1 MNDNIK
7 KVLDIFRGISDV
19 PRCSKNEDAVGGWIL
34 DYAAGKGFEGR
45 RDSAGNVLISVPPSK
60 GAETASA
67 VILQGHMDMVCE
79 KNPGSPHDFEKDPI
93 KFIFDGDVLKAD
105 GTTLGA
111 DNGIAMALALAIA
124 EDPTAIH
131 PALELLFTTDEETGL
146 NGASGL
152 AEGLLK
158 GKVLI
163 NIDSETEGVF
173 TIGCAGGRHAV
184 MTVKPETEAVTA
196 DMSAVSVKVSGL
208 RGGHSG
214 MDIDKGR
221 GNANKIMAELLHSL
235 KGTDIKFS
243 ALYGGTAHNAIPR
256 DATAVLL
263 VGRALAAKV
272 SEQLLS
278 AAENIKSRFLK
289 SEPGLSILLTSDAA
303 APAETAVT
311 SEVTSRIIDLV
322 YETANGVYARD
333 DETGTVQTSD
343 NIATIRLARE
353 GFSML
358 VSMRSSSA
366 SKLEELTSELKGVSE
381 QNGALFTTSG
391 GYPPWEPDWDSEL
404 LRIARK
410 TYSDIFSVEPRVK
423 VIHAGLECGIIGG
436 KYPGLEMISL
446 GPDIRNPHSPDEL
459 IIIPSIGKVYHL
471 LKALL
476 AAYAK

>member
-1 MNDNIK
+1 
-7 KVLDIFRGISDV
+7 L
-19 PRCSKNEDAVGGWIL
+19 
-34 DYAAGKGFEGR
+34 
-45 RDSAGNVLISVPPSK
+45 
-60 GAETASA
+60 
-67 VILQGHMDMVCE
+67 
-79 KNPGSPHDFEKDPI
+79 
-93 KFIFDGDVLKAD
+93 
-105 GTTLGA
+105 
-111 DNGIAMALALAIA
+111 
-124 EDPTAIH
+124 
-131 PALELLFTTDEETGL
+131 
-146 NGASGL
+146 
-152 AEGLLK
+152 
-158 GKVLI
+158 
-163 NIDSETEGVF
+163 
-173 TIGCAGGRHAV
+173 
-184 MTVKPETEAVTA
+184 
-196 DMSAVSVKVSGL
+196 
-208 RGGHSG
+208 
-214 MDIDKGR
+214 
-221 GNANKIMAELLHSL
+221 
-235 KGTDIKFS
+235 
-243 ALYGGTAHNAIPR
+243 
-256 DATAVLL
+256 
-263 VGRALAAKV
+263 
-272 SEQLLS
+272 EQLRS

-289 SEPGLSILLTSDAA
+289 PEPGLNIVFTSDAA